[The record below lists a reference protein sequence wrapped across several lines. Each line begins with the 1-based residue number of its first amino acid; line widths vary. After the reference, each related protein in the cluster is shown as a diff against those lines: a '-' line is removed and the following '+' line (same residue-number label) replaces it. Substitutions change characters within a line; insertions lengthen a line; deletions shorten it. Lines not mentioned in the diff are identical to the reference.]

1 MGRVRKP
8 SPKIQEVVIEI
19 GRIYKT
25 NNWGDIELLSYKNN
39 REILVR
45 FVNTDNV
52 KMTQKHQIEK
62 GLVEDGEER
71 KLLIQAREQEESL
84 RKQKEL
90 EAYKKQRE
98 LELAAKLKEQ
108 LAEKAKIEA
117 MVFALEKAKIE
128 RATKEKLKFLNKSF
142 SHPVYGEYVVIDS
155 YTEEPLKYS
164 LKIKFTKTGYEADS
178 NMASVKSG
186 KVVDKSDDGKLALQA
201 HKSIVQAGR
210 YQQNREYLLAR
221 AKEWQKNNPEK
232 SQARNKKRRAR
243 KSALEGRAT
252 YEEVQQL
259 LISQDCKCAVCKDPL
274 DDTKHLDHI
283 IPITLKGG
291 TGYISNLQW
300 LCQYCS
306 ISKNAKTPELWAA
319 VLANDKWWEVK
330 ASRDNKTSLEPS

>member
-1 MGRVRKP
+1 MARKET
-8 SPKIQEVVIEI
+8 PKIQEVVLEV
-19 GRIYKT
+19 GNRYKT
-25 NNWGDIELLSYKNN
+25 NLDGDVEIIDFKNSKK
-39 REILVR
+39 IIIR
-45 FVNTDNV
+45 FLNSGNV
-52 KMTQKHQIEK
+52 TSVQKDALAK
-62 GLVEDGEER
+62 GLVKDTEYR
-71 KLLIQAREQEESL
+71 KTTSDALKQEEAL
-84 RKQKEL
+84 RKQREL
-90 EAYKKQRE
+90 ESYKKQRE
-98 LELAAKLKEQ
+98 LEQSAKLKER

-117 MVFALEKAKIE
+117 MALALEKAKVE
-128 RATKEKLKFLNKSF
+128 RATKEKLKFLHKSF
-142 SHPVYGEYVVIDS
+142 NHPVYGEYVVIDS
-155 YTEEPLKYS
+155 CTEEPLKYR
-164 LKIKFTKTGYEADS
+164 LRIKFTKTGYETGSDMS
-178 NMASVKSG
+178 SVKSG
-186 KVVDKSDDGKLALQA
+186 RVADKSEEGKLALQA
-201 HKSIVQAGR
+201 HKSISKAER
-210 YQQNREYLLAR
+210 YQQNREHLLAR

-243 KSALEGRAT
+243 KSALEGKAT

-330 ASRDNKTSLEPS
+330 ASRANKTSL